1 LAARSPKVF
10 RKAAVLSIAFRGGGF
25 GFGGVG
31 NGRTGVAGDMGGR
44 GGVTR
49 GPSGGPGGRVVGVA
63 GGGMG
68 GNRGGARFTHPYLAA
83 RPGPPRFQGFARPV
97 IFRILDLEE
106 RDHPFRGVDSPADKR
121 PMGRRIKQPG
131 ALFLRRT
138 LEA

>member
-1 LAARSPKVF
+1 M
-10 RKAAVLSIAFRGGGF
+10 SIAFRGGGF

-44 GGVTR
+44 SGVTR

-68 GNRGGARFTHPYLAA
+68 GGMGGNRGSARFTHPYLAT
-83 RPGPPRFQGFARPV
+83 RPSPPRFQGFARPV
-97 IFRILDLEE
+97 VFRIFILEE
-106 RDHPFRGVDSPADKR
+106 RDHPFRGVDGPTDKR
-121 PMGRRIKQPG
+121 PMGRRIKQHG